1 MTSRSEA
8 SIRSS
13 LANSIMSGPT
23 STRDLDTMRRRAWR
37 EQGVV
42 ALKPEDINDDWL
54 RQAVVNEAVKR
65 WGKR

>member
-1 MTSRSEA
+1 MSRRFEIP
-8 SIRSS
+8 IRTS
-13 LANSIMSGPT
+13 LANAVMSGPT
-23 STRDLDTMRRRAWR
+23 ATSELDAMRRRAWR

-42 ALKPEDINDDWL
+42 ALKPEDITDDWL

>member
-1 MTSRSEA
+1 MSSRPEV

-23 STRDLDTMRRRAWR
+23 STGELDVMRRRAWR

-42 ALKPEDINDDWL
+42 ALRPEDITDEWL

-65 WGKR
+65 WGRR

>member
-1 MTSRSEA
+1 MSNRSDV

-13 LANSIMSGPT
+13 LANAIQSGPT
-23 STRDLDTMRRRAWR
+23 STGELDAMRRRAWR

>member
-1 MTSRSEA
+1 MSNRPEV

-13 LANSIMSGPT
+13 LANSVMSGPT
-23 STRDLDTMRRRAWR
+23 STGELDVMRRRTWR

-42 ALKPEDINDDWL
+42 ALRPEDITDEWL

-65 WGKR
+65 WGRR

>member
-1 MTSRSEA
+1 MSNRSDV

-13 LANSIMSGPT
+13 LARAVMSGPT
-23 STRDLDTMRRRAWR
+23 STVELDAMRRRAWR

-42 ALKPEDINDDWL
+42 ALKPDDITDEWL
-54 RQAVVNEAVKR
+54 RQAVVNEAVRK

>member
-1 MTSRSEA
+1 MTSRSDV

-13 LANSIMSGPT
+13 LANAVMSGPT
-23 STRDLDTMRRRAWR
+23 STGELDQMRRRAWR